1 MTNLSELAQE
11 LAAAACGTPPVE
23 IAVVVAGA
31 LEGDARLVPMS
42 QELLNQTVLAV
53 IALLATR
60 AADHAI
66 EGSVRIGTATRNVLD
81 AHRSIGL
88 GGSETRAVYAL
99 AKEIYQQKL
108 AVQRIEPMISD
119 LAAGQL
125 DMAGPPP
132 WLVRHWCWV
141 VVLLAVVAV
150 LLLGLLL
157 FPILW

>member
-1 MTNLSELAQE
+1 MANLTSLAQQ
-11 LAAAACGTPPVE
+11 LAETVCGTPPVE
-23 IAVVVAGA
+23 IAVVIAGA
-31 LEGDARLVPMS
+31 LEGDARLVPIS

-60 AADHAI
+60 AADDAI
-66 EGSVRIGTATRNVLD
+66 MGSVRIGSATRNVLD

-88 GGSETRAVYAL
+88 GGRETRAVYAL
-99 AKEIYQQKL
+99 ANEIYQQRK

-132 WLVRHWCWV
+132 WLVRHWPCV
-141 VVLLAVVAV
+141 VVLLAVIAM
-150 LLLGLLL
+150 LLLWFLLV
-157 FPILW
+157 PILF